1 MLINYINSN
10 PDSKFLIYG
19 FTDERGTT
27 AYNQDLSVRRAQRV
41 FEELVAKGV
50 PATKLM
56 FTGFGKRGLVVKKAK
71 TEAEHQMNRRVEI
84 RKADF

>member
-1 MLINYINSN
+1 
-10 PDSKFLIYG
+10 
-19 FTDERGTT
+19 
-27 AYNQDLSVRRAQRV
+27 V

-56 FTGFGKRGLVVKKAK
+56 FTGFGKRGLVVKNAK